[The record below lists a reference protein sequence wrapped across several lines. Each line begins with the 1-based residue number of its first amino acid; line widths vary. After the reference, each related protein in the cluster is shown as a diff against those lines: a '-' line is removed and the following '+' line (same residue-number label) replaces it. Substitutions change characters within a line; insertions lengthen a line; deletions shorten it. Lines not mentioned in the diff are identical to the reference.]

1 MLEGNIMLRRDFLGV
16 SGLAIGAGLTTS
28 ASIAN
33 DKLTT
38 AQLETASVPPIGVAD
53 WGALRDLFPLTR
65 DYIQLS
71 TFLLASHPKP
81 VSDEITR
88 HRLALDENPSDYW
101 HEHFQ
106 TIDAKISASA
116 ASYMGGDGS
125 QIALTD
131 STTMGLALVYS
142 GLKLRPGQE
151 ILQTTHD
158 HYSTDLS
165 LAQRAK
171 RTGATVRQISLYD
184 NPARVTSE
192 SLVSN
197 LTNNISSKTAAV
209 AVTWVHSSTGVKL
222 PIRAMANAIKAVN
235 AKRSAQDQ
243 ILFCVDGVHGFG
255 IEDQDI
261 SQLGCDFFIAGTHK
275 WMFGP
280 RGTGLIWGNDQA
292 WSRSEAVIPSF
303 SRSYDVWLG
312 DAKQDQVP
320 VGEHMSPGGFHS
332 FEHRWALP
340 AAFELHLQLGKA
352 QVQKRIHQLNAQTKQ
367 GLVKM
372 SHVTLHTPIST
383 DLSSGLVCF
392 DVDGVSPR
400 MVVKRMHDK
409 GIIMSSTP
417 YRHSHA
423 RFAPSL
429 LNNENEIE
437 SALAEIQDVG

>member
-1 MLEGNIMLRRDFLGV
+1 MLRRDFLSV
-16 SGLAIGAGLTTS
+16 SGLAIGAGLTNVTQ
-28 ASIAN
+28 AADVQAVIKNAT
-33 DKLTT
+33 TT
-38 AQLETASVPPIGVAD
+38 ASTIRSGD
-53 WGALRDLFPLTR
+53 WLALRDLFSLTR

-88 HRLALDENPSDYW
+88 HRLAFDENPSDYW
-101 HEHFQ
+101 HEHFE
-106 TIDAKISASA
+106 TIDAKISTSA
-116 ASYMGGDGS
+116 AAYMGGDGK

-142 GLKLRPGQE
+142 GLSLRPDQE

-171 RTGATVRQISLYD
+171 RTGASVRQVALYED
-184 NPARVTSE
+184 AATVTSD
-192 SLVSN
+192 SLVNN
-197 LTNNISSKTAAV
+197 LIKNISEKTAV
-209 AVTWVHSSTGVKL
+209 IAVTWVHSSTGVKL
-222 PIRAMANAIKAVN
+222 PIRAMANAIKAIN
-235 AKRSAQDQ
+235 AKRGARDH

-275 WMFGP
+275 WIFGP
-280 RGTGLIWGNDQA
+280 RGTGLIWGNEQA
-292 WSRSEAVIPSF
+292 WSRSEAIIPSF

-312 DAKQDQVP
+312 DASQDQVP

-340 AAFELHLQLGKA
+340 AAFDLHLQLGKA
-352 QVQKRIHQLNAQTKQ
+352 QVQKRIHQLNTQTKK
-367 GLVKM
+367 GLAKM
-372 SHVTLHTPIST
+372 SHVTVHTPMSSE
-383 DLSSGLVCF
+383 LSSGLVCF
-392 DVDGVSPR
+392 DVDGVPPTS
-400 MVVKRMHDK
+400 VVKRMHDK
-409 GIIMSSTP
+409 GIIMSNTP
-417 YRHSHA
+417 YRQSHA

-429 LNNENEIE
+429 LNNETEIE
-437 SALAEIQDVG
+437 RALAEIQAMG

>member
-1 MLEGNIMLRRDFLGV
+1 MFEENIMLRRDFLSV
-16 SGLAIGAGLTTS
+16 SGLAIGAGLTNVTQ
-28 ASIAN
+28 AADVQAVIKNAT
-33 DKLTT
+33 TT
-38 AQLETASVPPIGVAD
+38 ASTIRSGD
-53 WGALRDLFPLTR
+53 WLALRDLFSLTR

-88 HRLALDENPSDYW
+88 HRLAFDENPSDYW
-101 HEHFQ
+101 HEHFE
-106 TIDAKISASA
+106 TIDAKISTSA
-116 ASYMGGDGS
+116 AAYMGGDGK

-142 GLKLRPGQE
+142 GLSLRPDQE

-171 RTGATVRQISLYD
+171 RTGASVRQVALYED
-184 NPARVTSE
+184 AATVTSD
-192 SLVSN
+192 SLVNN
-197 LTNNISSKTAAV
+197 LIKNISEKTAV
-209 AVTWVHSSTGVKL
+209 IAVTWVHSSTGVKL
-222 PIRAMANAIKAVN
+222 PIRAMANAIKAIN
-235 AKRSAQDQ
+235 AKRGARDH

-275 WMFGP
+275 WIFGP
-280 RGTGLIWGNDQA
+280 RGTGLIWGNEQA
-292 WSRSEAVIPSF
+292 WSRSEAIIPSF

-312 DAKQDQVP
+312 DASQDQVP

-340 AAFELHLQLGKA
+340 AAFDLHLQLGKA
-352 QVQKRIHQLNAQTKQ
+352 QVQKRIHQLNTQTKK
-367 GLVKM
+367 GLAKM
-372 SHVTLHTPIST
+372 SHVTVHTPMSSE
-383 DLSSGLVCF
+383 LSSGLVCF
-392 DVDGVSPR
+392 DVDGVPPTS
-400 MVVKRMHDK
+400 VVKRMHDK
-409 GIIMSSTP
+409 GIIMSNTP
-417 YRHSHA
+417 YRQSHA

-429 LNNENEIE
+429 LNNETEIE
-437 SALAEIQDVG
+437 LALAEIQAMG